1 MNHGIK
7 IMDTHW
13 YMYLWHAFTLTK
25 LERSVSKMSQS
36 ITRKKT
42 NVMFI
47 KVSLGKTL
55 NEMLSLIKEKITL
68 RYEKGRKSRDSGA

>member
-1 MNHGIK
+1 
-7 IMDTHW
+7 
-13 YMYLWHAFTLTK
+13 MYLLHAFTLTK

-47 KVSLGKTL
+47 KVNSNSMFPNRGKSLS
-55 NEMLSLIKEKITL
+55 EMISLIKEKITL
-68 RYEKGRKSRDSGA
+68 RNEKGRKSRDSGA